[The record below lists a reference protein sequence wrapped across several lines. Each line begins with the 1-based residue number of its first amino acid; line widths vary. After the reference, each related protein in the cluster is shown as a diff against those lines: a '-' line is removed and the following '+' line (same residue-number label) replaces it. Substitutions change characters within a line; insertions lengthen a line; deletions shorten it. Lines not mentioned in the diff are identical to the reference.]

1 MSWSKYDRGLQ
12 MYKGDALQ
20 MLRSMKSNSV
30 SGVVTDP
37 PYGISFMSSK
47 WDYELPDPDI
57 WRELF
62 RVCKPGAYIVV
73 FSSTRTIHRLGV
85 DLEDAG
91 FQPRDLIGWVT
102 YQGFPKSHC
111 ISSALDRRAGAE
123 REVLGTYRA
132 AVKSNNCGTS
142 FNASEADSKGQT
154 YAKITAPSTPEA
166 KLFQGYGTALKP
178 AQEPALLMRK
188 APEGTL
194 ADNVMRWGTGGLN
207 IDRCRFRPGDPA
219 WIGPQ
224 DEWTRKHNGNQ
235 NGVSSFVFRGRQ
247 GCQSSHEAGRW
258 PANLYQCPKVSRRER
273 EENTQG
279 FEAIAGADAVKRKQ
293 GSAGIQNPRAGASRG
308 ASEVRNSHPTVK
320 PRQLIRWLLRLVA
333 PPERVRGPI
342 LDPFLGSGTT
352 LLAGLEEGIS
362 VWGSEREEKY
372 QELIHHRVME
382 ATRQGSL
389 F

>member
-12 MYKGDALQ
+12 MFRGDALQ

-57 WRELF
+57 WYHLH

-102 YQGFPKSHC
+102 YQGFPKSHD
-111 ISSALDRRAGAE
+111 ISQALDKRAGAE
-123 REVLGTYRA
+123 REVIGLSSRHGGGQGGGA
-132 AVKSNNCGTS
+132 AWEISP
-142 FNASEADSKGQT
+142 EIP
-154 YAKITAPSTPEA
+154 KITAPATPEA

-219 WIGPQ
+219 WIGPDVQ
-224 DEWTRKHNGNQ
+224 LTPRNNGAKPREA
-235 NGVSSFVFRGRQ
+235 GPGLVIDGSDITLHP
-247 GCQSSHEAGRW
+247 HEAGRW

-273 EENTQG
+273 EEYTQG
-279 FEAIAGADAVKRKQ
+279 FESVTRDDITGRKP
-293 GSAGIQNPRAGASRG
+293 GSAGSNHARAGITRKG
-308 ASEVRNSHPTVK
+308 EIKNSHPTVK
-320 PRQLIRWLLRLVA
+320 PRQLMRWLLRLVA

>member
-1 MSWSKYDRGLQ
+1 MFR
-12 MYKGDALQ
+12 GDALQ
-20 MLRSMKSNSV
+20 MLQSMRPNSV

-37 PYGISFMSSK
+37 PYGISFLSSK
-47 WDYELPDPDI
+47 WDYDLPDPDI
-57 WRELF
+57 WYHLH
-62 RVCKPGAYIVV
+62 RVCKPGAWIVV

-142 FNASEADSKGQT
+142 FNASEANSKGQT

-166 KLFQGYGTALKP
+166 QLFQGYGTALKP

-219 WIGPQ
+219 WIGPDVQ
-224 DEWTRKHNGNQ
+224 LTPRNNGAKPREA
-235 NGVSSFVFRGRQ
+235 GPGIVIGGSDITLHP
-247 GCQSSHEAGRW
+247 HEAGRW

-273 EENTQG
+273 EEYTQG

-362 VWGSEREEKY
+362 VWGSEREARY
-372 QELIHHRVME
+372 QDLIHHRLME